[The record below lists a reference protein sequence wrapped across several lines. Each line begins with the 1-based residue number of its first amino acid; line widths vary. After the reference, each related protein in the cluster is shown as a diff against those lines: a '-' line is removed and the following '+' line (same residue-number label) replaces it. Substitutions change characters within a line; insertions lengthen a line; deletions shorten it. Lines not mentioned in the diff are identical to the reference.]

1 MRRFKIIVSI
11 CEKND
16 NGLYGILPWKIR
28 LIDFKPF
35 RKITIGNG
43 NNAIIMG
50 RITFENLMQYRIDYF
65 SFRKIIVLT
74 TKPQNGLYEH
84 KKNDCL
90 DTDIKFLPSIDEALN
105 QTINNKDVFI
115 VGGDLLYKLLIDKYM
130 YLCDQVLISKVRGQ
144 HKCNSFFP
152 YQKILK
158 YSKSYIIENIGSYI
172 LEDHKINVVH
182 FINFSYQYLNLL
194 SKLEKEDIFKVLIIH

>member
-16 NGLYGILPWKIR
+16 IGLNGILPWKIR
-28 LIDFKPF
+28 KDLKTF
-35 RKITIGNG
+35 RNITIGNG

-50 RITFENLMQYRIDYF
+50 RITFENLMKYRIDF
-65 SFRKIIVLT
+65 FLFGKIIVLT
-74 TKPQNGLYEH
+74 TKPQNGLYEN
-84 KKNDCL
+84 KKKDCL

-130 YLCDQVLISKVRGQ
+130 YLCDQVLISKVRGR
-144 HKCNSFFP
+144 HECNSFFHIRK
-152 YQKILK
+152 YLNIVNLILLKIL
-158 YSKSYIIENIGSYI
+158 
-172 LEDHKINVVH
+172 VH
-182 FINFSYQYLNLL
+182 IY
-194 SKLEKEDIFKVLIIH
+194 